1 MLRYV
6 LYLGVVFL
14 LIDHIYTHWGPE
26 IVNRVASGFLGR
38 EVTVV
43 EEPPHRESVIDKMLK
58 EVRERVNRLRR

>member
-6 LYLGVVFL
+6 LCLSVVFL

-26 IVNRVASGFLGR
+26 IINWVASGFLGR

-43 EEPPHRESVIDKMLK
+43 EEPPHRESRGSGNGCGKGYP
-58 EVRERVNRLRR
+58 